1 MKKLATILAIGISFI
16 SISQNMV
23 LISPENYNTLK
34 KNGQLSSTVNYI
46 FPSSG
51 NEQMIHANFQQI
63 QESKTRSS
71 SQCNC
76 LIDLDT
82 TFQIVP
88 FLGADAPEYRNDD
101 FSSPKFTLPF
111 SFNFYGT
118 HYDSLYINNNG
129 NVSFDIPYPTFTS
142 NPFPDSNF
150 NMIAP
155 FWGDVDTRDSLN
167 SPTSSGLVYYKITP
181 SAIIV
186 KWENVGYYNIHSHL
200 RSTFQLILTDGNDSL
215 VPDGNNVSFCYG
227 DMNWTTGDASDGI
240 NGFGGVPATVGV
252 NHGNGVNY
260 FQVGRFDA
268 AGTLFDGPY
277 NNADQVDFLDNQ
289 EIYFNLSTIG
299 NIAPLIINEYICDT
313 IDVYTGDTL
322 KKSMFS
328 DSLLFTVNVMT
339 PEINQNVTANI
350 TCSAASTFSYSL
362 VNDTPTFKEYLCKL
376 DLRDLLNNS
385 SSNLVYITT
394 NATDDGLPVV
404 SSSNTLV
411 VRVNYSEAALNEI
424 ISNAVFNV
432 SPNPMNE
439 SLIIQHTV
447 QLAED
452 PILNIIDISGK
463 NVKTEKLTSLNQ
475 TVDVSNFDSGI
486 YFVSII
492 SNKGITQNVK
502 IIKE

>member
-23 LISPENYNTLK
+23 LISSENYNALK

-51 NEQMIHANFQQI
+51 NEQMIQANFQQI

-101 FSSPKFTLPF
+101 FSSPKFALPF

-186 KWENVGYYNIHSHL
+186 KWENVGFYDIHSHFEEVIFTNYGNPITENCEL
-200 RSTFQLILTDGNDSL
+200 R
-215 VPDGNNVSFCYG
+215 
-227 DMNWTTGDASDGI
+227 
-240 NGFGGVPATVGV
+240 
-252 NHGNGVNY
+252 
-260 FQVGRFDA
+260 
-268 AGTLFDGPY
+268 
-277 NNADQVDFLDNQ
+277 
-289 EIYFNLSTIG
+289 
-299 NIAPLIINEYICDT
+299 
-313 IDVYTGDTL
+313 
-322 KKSMFS
+322 KS
-328 DSLLFTVNVMT
+328 N
-339 PEINQNVTANI
+339 
-350 TCSAASTFSYSL
+350 
-362 VNDTPTFKEYLCKL
+362 
-376 DLRDLLNNS
+376 
-385 SSNLVYITT
+385 
-394 NATDDGLPVV
+394 
-404 SSSNTLV
+404 
-411 VRVNYSEAALNEI
+411 
-424 ISNAVFNV
+424 
-432 SPNPMNE
+432 
-439 SLIIQHTV
+439 
-447 QLAED
+447 
-452 PILNIIDISGK
+452 
-463 NVKTEKLTSLNQ
+463 
-475 TVDVSNFDSGI
+475 
-486 YFVSII
+486 
-492 SNKGITQNVK
+492 
-502 IIKE
+502 